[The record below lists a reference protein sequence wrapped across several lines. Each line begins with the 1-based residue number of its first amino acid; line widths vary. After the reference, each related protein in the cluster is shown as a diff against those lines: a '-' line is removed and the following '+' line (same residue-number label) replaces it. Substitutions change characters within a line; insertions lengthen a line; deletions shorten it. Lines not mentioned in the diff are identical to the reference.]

1 MVVKARQIS
10 VITFKHNHLIRALDA
25 APNGILLHLLR
36 GSCADAS
43 VRFGCGS
50 GHCGACTVLV
60 DGQAENACT
69 LPVWATEGRHVQTA
83 EGLPDDRLGRLV
95 LQAFIDEQAAQC
107 GFCVSGILMRVT
119 GLLRQHPNSD
129 VAQIKEVLSRHLCRC
144 GAHIRILKAVLLAQ
158 KNINHDRTVT

>member
-83 EGLPDDRLGRLV
+83 EGLPDDRLAMNRTGSIGSWV
-95 LQAFIDEQAAQC
+95 PPA
-107 GFCVSGILMRVT
+107 VMTIL
-119 GLLRQHPNSD
+119 LP
-129 VAQIKEVLSRHLCRC
+129 E
-144 GAHIRILKAVLLAQ
+144 
-158 KNINHDRTVT
+158 